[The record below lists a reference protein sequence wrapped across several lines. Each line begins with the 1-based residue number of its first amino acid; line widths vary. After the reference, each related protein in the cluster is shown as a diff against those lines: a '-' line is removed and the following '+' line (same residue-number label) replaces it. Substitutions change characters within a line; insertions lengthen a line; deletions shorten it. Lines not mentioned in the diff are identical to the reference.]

1 MKEIFFSK
9 LLHSEVQTH
18 IFHLQIQDYAAH
30 VAIGGFYDDI
40 QDLNDNLIEK
50 CQGAHD
56 VIVTNYQLD
65 PIINLQSSSK
75 LTVANIQMI
84 IGYLD
89 ELRTFLKENK
99 LQVFSEDDTDLL
111 NILDEIIGLINA
123 TIYKLKFLK

>member
-9 LLHSEVQTH
+9 LLHSEIQTH

-30 VAIGGFYDDI
+30 IAIGSYYETI
-40 QDLNDNLIEK
+40 KDLNDELIEK

-56 VIVTNYQLD
+56 MIVTNYQFE
-65 PIINLQSSSK
+65 PIINLQNSNK
-75 LTVANIQMI
+75 LTPANIQMI
-84 IGYLD
+84 VGYLE
-89 ELRTFLKENK
+89 ELKEFLKENK

-111 NILDEIIGLINA
+111 NILDEIIGLINS

>member
-9 LLHSEVQTH
+9 LLHAEVQTH

-30 VAIGGFYDDI
+30 VAIGGFYEDI
-40 QDLNDNLIEK
+40 QELNDSLIEK

-56 VIVTNYQLD
+56 MIVTNYQLD
-65 PIINLQSSSK
+65 PIINLQNSSK
-75 LTVANIQMI
+75 LTSANVQMI

-89 ELRTFLKENK
+89 ELKAFLKENK

-111 NILDEIIGLINA
+111 NILDEIIGLTNT